1 MRSNGTFLGDQKWV
15 FQEVEKTIM
24 RLKVVVFMR
33 SKASIIFDNFDQEV
47 IIIDFESHDQSWV
60 FKNVHEIKSI

>member
-1 MRSNGTFLGDQKWV
+1 
-15 FQEVEKTIM
+15 M
-24 RLKVVVFMR
+24 RLKVLFFMR

>member
-1 MRSNGTFLGDQKWV
+1 
-15 FQEVEKTIM
+15 M

-47 IIIDFESHDQSWV
+47 DSFNDY
-60 FKNVHEIKSI
+60 FHEIESPKI